1 MVVYVTDY
9 YVLIA
14 LIDVKLLN
22 SWWIIT
28 HMKSRLN
35 NKYCDIIIKYLYKK
49 TEKRSHNKY
58 EIIRFDN

>member
-1 MVVYVTDY
+1 MSVYVTDY

-14 LIDVKLLN
+14 LIDVNLLN

-28 HMKSRLN
+28 HTKSRLN

-49 TEKRSHNKY
+49 QRKEA
-58 EIIRFDN
+58 IINTGL

>member
-1 MVVYVTDY
+1 MSVYVTDY

-22 SWWIIT
+22 SWWIIA
-28 HMKSRLN
+28 HMKLRLN

-49 TEKRSHNKY
+49 NREKKP
-58 EIIRFDN
+58 